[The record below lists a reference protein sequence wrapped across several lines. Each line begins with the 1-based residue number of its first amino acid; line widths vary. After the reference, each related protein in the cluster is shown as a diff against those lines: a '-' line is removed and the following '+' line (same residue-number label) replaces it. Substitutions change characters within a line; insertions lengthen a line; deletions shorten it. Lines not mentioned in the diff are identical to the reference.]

1 MPSAEAIK
9 IQGELIQQA
18 RKGDAAAWEILVSE
32 HQANVFRLAYLFLG
46 DSGEAEDIAQ
56 ETFLRAYRSLGSFDA
71 GRPLRP
77 WLLSIT
83 ANLARNRRR
92 AAGRYLS
99 ALQRWVRAEPSEST
113 SIEQQSVDNLQ
124 AQRLWAALRK
134 LDQTDQQIIYLRFYL
149 ELSVEET
156 SQAMR
161 LAVGT
166 VKSRLHR
173 ALARLRRV
181 IEREYPDLKEVLG

>member
-18 RKGDAAAWEILVSE
+18 RKGNAAAWESLVSE
-32 HQANVFRLAYLFLG
+32 HQTNVFRLAYLFLG
-46 DSGEAEDIAQ
+46 DSVEAEDVAQ
-56 ETFLRAYRSLGSFDA
+56 ETFLRAYRSLGSFDTN
-71 GRPLRP
+71 RPLRP

-83 ANLARNRRR
+83 ANLARNQRRS
-92 AAGRYLS
+92 AGRYVS
-99 ALQRWVRAEPSEST
+99 ALQRLVQAEPSRLVSV
-113 SIEQQSVDNLQ
+113 EQQSAGNLQ
-124 AQRLWAALRK
+124 SQRLWTALRQ
-134 LDQTDQQIIYLRFYL
+134 LDQLDQQVIYLRYFL

-156 SQAMR
+156 SVAMGV
-161 LAVGT
+161 ASGT

-181 IEREYPDLKEVLG
+181 IEKDYPDLKDALE